1 MGRWMLKLIDRLK
14 CVDELSLEQLPQAAR
29 FE

>member
-1 MGRWMLKLIDRLK
+1 MLKLIDRLK
-14 CVDELSLEQLPQAAR
+14 CVDELSLEQLPRVTR